1 MAWMLS
7 KVPVGSGVPSKRSR
21 HKASYAQASGQS
33 SSFAWSPARMK
44 FTTFELE
51 KLDGRERRGYEKR
64 SSVPHWPCK
73 CQSAACYSSEFGPP
87 ANKRS
92 LIGLLSSIYKFSR
105 PHTILGTLVSVISI
119 SLLGCNTGVP
129 LFGAVKHVAKAL
141 VPALLMNIC
150 IVGLNQI
157 YDIDIDKI
165 NKPYLPLASGELR
178 VDTAWW
184 IVGMSGFVSL
194 ALGALAQSRPL
205 ILTLSGS
212 LILGILYSMDL
223 PFMRWKKYPA
233 VAAACILSVR
243 AVLVQ
248 FGFYFHMKLCQST
261 GIMQSQ
267 IGIHDILAE
276 RSLLFATSFMFV
288 FSIVIAMFKDIPD
301 MDGDE
306 QAGLKTFTVR
316 LGPKRIFWSCI
327 ALLELAYMSS
337 IGYSIVYMGGATRLV
352 SIALH
357 GVMSLFLWSRAQQAD
372 LSNPKSIYNCYMDV
386 WKAFYAE
393 YLFIPLFR

>member
-1 MAWMLS
+1 MASKLS
-7 KVPVGSGVPSKRSR
+7 LIPAGLDMPSRSLR
-21 HKASYAQASGQS
+21 QRASYAGAKMQS
-33 SSFAWSPARMK
+33 SSFAWSFGKTKYPAIQWEK
-44 FTTFELE
+44 FER
-51 KLDGRERRGYEKR
+51 GERRGHEKGP
-64 SSVPHWPCK
+64 STAYWPCK
-73 CQSAACYSSEFGPP
+73 STTRYSSEFATPGDD
-87 ANKRS
+87 RS

-105 PHTILGTLVSVISI
+105 PHTMLGTLVSVISI

-129 LFGAVKHVAKAL
+129 LFDAVKHVAKAL

-157 YDIDIDKI
+157 YDIEIDKI

-184 IVGMSGFVSL
+184 IVGSSGFVSL
-194 ALGALAQSRPL
+194 ALGALAQSQPL

-212 LILGILYSMDL
+212 LLLGILYSMDL
-223 PFMRWKKYPA
+223 PLMRWKKYPA

-248 FGFYFHMKLCQST
+248 FGFFFHMKLCQST
-261 GIMQSQ
+261 GIIQNK
-267 IGIHDILAE
+267 IGLHDILAE
-276 RSLLFATSFMFV
+276 RSLLFATMFMFV

-301 MDGDE
+301 MDGDG
-306 QAGLKTFTVR
+306 QAGVKTFTVR
-316 LGPKRIFWSCI
+316 LGPKRVFWTCI
-327 ALLELAYMSS
+327 TLLELAYMSS
-337 IGYSIVYMGGATRLV
+337 IGYSIAYMEGATKLV

-357 GVMSLFLWSRAQQAD
+357 GLMSLFLWSRAHQTD
-372 LSNPKSIYNCYMDV
+372 LRDPKSIYNCYMDV

-393 YLFIPLFR
+393 YLFVPLFR

>member
-1 MAWMLS
+1 MASTLS
-7 KVPVGSGVPSKRSR
+7 LIPAGLDMPSRSLR
-21 HKASYAQASGQS
+21 QRASYTRAKVQS
-33 SSFAWSPARMK
+33 SSFAWSVAKTKYP
-44 FTTFELE
+44 TIQWE
-51 KLDGRERRGYEKR
+51 KLAGVERWGHEKR
-64 SSVPHWPCK
+64 LPISHICLCK
-73 CQSAACYSSEFGPP
+73 ATTRYSSEFATPGD
-87 ANKRS
+87 NRS

-105 PHTILGTLVSVISI
+105 PHTMLGTLVSVISV
-119 SLLGCNTGVP
+119 SLLGCNAGVP
-129 LFGAVKHVAKAL
+129 LFDAVKHVAKAL

-165 NKPYLPLASGELR
+165 NKPYLPLASGELG

-184 IVGMSGFVSL
+184 IVGSSGFVSL
-194 ALGALAQSRPL
+194 ALGALAQSQPL

-212 LILGILYSMDL
+212 LLLGILYSTDL
-223 PFMRWKKYPA
+223 PLMRWKKYPA

-248 FGFYFHMKLCQST
+248 FGFFFHMKLCQST
-261 GIMQSQ
+261 GIIQNH
-267 IGIHDILAE
+267 IGLYDILGE
-276 RSLLFATSFMFV
+276 RSLLFATMFMFV

-301 MDGDE
+301 MDGDG
-306 QAGLKTFTVR
+306 QAGVKTFTVR
-316 LGPKRIFWSCI
+316 LGPKRVFWTCI
-327 ALLELAYMSS
+327 TLLELAYMSS
-337 IGYSIVYMGGATRLV
+337 IGYSIAYMEGVTRLV

-357 GVMSLFLWSRAQQAD
+357 GLMSLFLWSRAQQTD
-372 LSNPKSIYNCYMDV
+372 LRDPKSIYNCYMDV